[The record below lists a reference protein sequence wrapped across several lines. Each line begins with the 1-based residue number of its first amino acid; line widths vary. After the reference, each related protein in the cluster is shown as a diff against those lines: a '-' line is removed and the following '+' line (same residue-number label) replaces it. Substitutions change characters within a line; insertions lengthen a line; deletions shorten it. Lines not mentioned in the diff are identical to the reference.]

1 MKSIFSPS
9 IRFALIATMAV
20 FAAASHAQ
28 YVVTDLNPAGANDSW
43 GYSTG
48 NGSQAGYATFAGTY
62 KAGYWNGTSGSY
74 VSLHGAGYDHT
85 FALSMDGNTQVG
97 YGMGPATGGWG
108 QALGWNGTAASMVN
122 INPVGFSSS
131 AAVSISGSSIVG
143 YGQDTNNRYQA
154 LLWSGLNNSPTILTP
169 ANQDNAFAIS
179 VNGNIQVGY
188 VNGAPTG
195 NKDQAVLW
203 QGTAASVVDLH
214 PTGYDYSYAFSTSGN
229 MQAGQVVDS
238 SFGMHAGM
246 WMSSATSFVD
256 LHPTGADYSSA
267 NGTNGS
273 SQVGYAVY
281 SGTSHAILWNG
292 SAASAVDLN
301 AFLPSGFVGAE
312 AYSIAANGD
321 ILGYAYTSTGRT
333 HAVTWTQSVPEP
345 ASMGAIALGIAG
357 LLRRRKASRKS

>member
-85 FALSMDGNTQVG
+85 FALSMDGNIQVG
-97 YGMGPATGGWG
+97 YGMGTPTGGNG
-108 QALGWNGTAASMVN
+108 QALGWNGTSASMVN
-122 INPVGFSSS
+122 MNPAGYSFS
-131 AAVSISGSSIVG
+131 AAVSVSGAAIVG
-143 YGQDTNNRYQA
+143 YGQDTNNRYSA
-154 LLWSGLNNSPTILTP
+154 FLWNGLNNTP
-169 ANQDNAFAIS
+169 AILNPAGYDNAFGIAVS
-179 VNGNIQVGY
+179 GSTQVGY
-188 VNGAPTG
+188 ANGAISG
-195 NKDQAVLW
+195 NQDRAYMW
-203 QGTAASVVDLH
+203 QGTAASAVSLH
-214 PTGYDYSYAFSTSGN
+214 PTGYDYSYAFGAGGN
-229 MQAGQVVDS
+229 MQVGQVLDP
-238 SFGMHAGM
+238 SFNMHAGM
-246 WMSSATSFVD
+246 WTGSAASFIN

-267 NGTNGS
+267 NGTNGVM
-273 SQVGYAVY
+273 QVGYASY

-301 AFLPSGFVGAE
+301 AFLPSGYVGAE
-312 AYSIAANGD
+312 AYGIGSNGD
-321 ILGYAYTSTGRT
+321 IIGYAYTSTGRT
-333 HAVTWTQSVPEP
+333 HAVVWSQAVPEP